1 MLSIFLAAFC
11 LFSPPE
17 GWEIADSKM
26 PSRRA
31 VIGFVDKRKSGF
43 CPSLNLTQE
52 KMTIPISEYL
62 AIVQKNCRA
71 KKLKWRQLGTIDTL
85 SGKAHLVEIE
95 TTTKFGPSRLL
106 QAILP
111 YEDQV
116 FILTAGALKKDF
128 GKQAPIIEK
137 ALRSMQVEKDL
148 FVLAGSKAD
157 SLRAAWQKKEDG
169 VESTSF
175 TEKVLELKEL
185 GLVWQLYVGKL

>member
-1 MLSIFLAAFC
+1 MLSYVLAAVC

-26 PSRRA
+26 PSKRA
-31 VIGFVDKRKSGF
+31 VVGFVDKTNSGF

-52 KMTIPISEYL
+52 TVSIPIKEYL
-62 AIVQKNCRA
+62 AIVQKNCQA
-71 KKLKWRQLGTIDTL
+71 KKLKWRQLGTLETL
-85 SGKAHLVEIE
+85 SGKAYLVEIE
-95 TTTKFGPSRLL
+95 STTKFGPSRIL

-111 YEDQV
+111 FEDTV
-116 FILTAGALKKDF
+116 YILTAGALKKDF
-128 GKQAPIIEK
+128 GKHAPVVER
-137 ALRSMQVEKDL
+137 AMRSMQIEKDL
-148 FVLAGSKAD
+148 FILAGSKAD

-185 GLVWQLYVGKL
+185 GPVWQLHMGKL